1 MLPVSFTWTL
11 TSSPILG
18 SHQQHWINILADNS
32 TCTSF
37 RVSENKFLWVDF
49 LGGQI
54 SISLRFLPNCPP
66 ETNWFVSS
74 SSPSEG
80 CPLSPSDCSNCSLP
94 GLCDTLSYLGHRLYK
109 SWFITFSCHIN
120 PMRQGLLAPPFYRQG
135 DQGSAR
141 VSNLPK
147 VTQLLASSDWR
158 AWLGTVLKGSCPFAF
173 STSSLPSLDSCPIPN
188 SCFLLSWVS
197 HSSLLLPHPLY
208 EDGFQVCTLVQ
219 FSFHEFLFPSLSLVG
234 VSESQ

>member
-1 MLPVSFTWTL
+1 M
-11 TSSPILG
+11 
-18 SHQQHWINILADNS
+18 
-32 TCTSF
+32 
-37 RVSENKFLWVDF
+37 DF

-94 GLCDTLSYLGHRLYK
+94 GLCDTLSYLGHRLCK

-120 PMRQGLLAPPFYRQG
+120 PMRQGLLVPPFYRQG

-147 VTQLLASSDWR
+147 VTQLLVSSDWR

-173 STSSLPSLDSCPIPN
+173 STSSPSFFGLMPHPK
-188 SCFLLSWVS
+188 
-197 HSSLLLPHPLY
+197 LLLPALL
-208 EDGFQVCTLVQ
+208 GLT
-219 FSFHEFLFPSLSLVG
+219 FLSSASPPAL
-234 VSESQ
+234 